1 MKFPQQQQ
9 LIVESL
15 ANNSLAWLVL
25 IVSLCSTGLGW
36 YVSYEN
42 AESAAQAQFDLRID
56 RLKVAIS
63 NRMNV
68 YENLLQSGA
77 ALFAVMPDMSPT
89 HWKSF
94 VDNLHIQE
102 SYDGI
107 QGMGFGKYFIEAE
120 RASYIATMSNFF
132 PAFAIRPLTGQTE
145 YVPVTFLEP
154 LNERNRKAIGYDMFS
169 EAMRHEALENARD
182 TGKSILS
189 SKVTL
194 VFDTQEVAGFLM
206 FTPVYRQGIRP
217 NTVEARRANLL
228 GFIYASFRMEDLMR
242 GIFKQMVLDIDFDI
256 YDGTG
261 IRDKQNLLYDNVKDD
276 AAYQHYPSKFVKTSR
291 LNIAGHTWSIYF
303 RSLPMFEKDTISLI
317 PHFVGIGGM
326 LASLLLFITTL
337 AWLNLR
343 RVFLIQKLTA
353 ESLAKS
359 EERFDLAMRGA
370 SDGLWDWDIAN
381 DQVYYSPRWK
391 AMLELTEPEEGRPSL
406 QIWLSRVHPDDLERV
421 EQALEKYLAKQQA
434 YFYVLHRVRNQ
445 RGHYL
450 WLLCRAIV
458 LWDEHGI
465 PLRMVGSFADFT
477 PQKQAEQ
484 ALRDKEAF
492 LRLIID
498 HIPHIIF
505 WKDRNC
511 VFLGCNQKLAVMAGK
526 NSPEEVVGKTDYDM
540 VWHEEAA
547 IFQAKDRE
555 LMEEGQSMYHFME
568 ELQAHDGSRIWLE
581 TNKIPLYNEAGQII
595 GILGVSEDVTQRRL
609 AEIALQQAKEAAE
622 VANQAKSAFLAN
634 MSHELRTPLNGVLG
648 FAQVLERDPNLNQ
661 KQLEHVSVIRRCGD
675 YLLTLIN
682 DILDLSKIEAG
693 RVELYPT
700 DFHFGEFLQG
710 VVELFQMRAAQKG
723 IGFRYETLSH
733 LPHGVRADEK
743 RLRQV
748 LINLLG
754 NAVKFTERGS
764 VTLKIG
770 YDQGCM
776 RFQVEDTG
784 IGIAEDDLSKI
795 FSPFQ
800 QVGDA
805 HYHAEGTG
813 LGLAISKRLVEMMG
827 GELHVESH
835 LGKGS
840 CFWIRLELPDV
851 SPLLQIKTVA
861 NPKIIGFEQ
870 GSRHLLLID
879 DKWENRAILVNL
891 LTPLGFTVTEASN
904 GAEGVEMAKQSLPDL
919 IITDLVM
926 PVMDGFEAVRRI
938 RQYPELQHTAIIAA
952 SASVF
957 DYHQQESRDAGCNDF
972 IAKPIRLDLLLEKIQ
987 ELLHLTWIYEQA
999 SNAAMPENAMLIAP
1013 TVDMSVGVQC
1023 NLTQATELYELAR
1036 SGDIE
1041 ELWGHL
1047 EVFIQNSEGSTQVWA
1062 KQLLQ
1067 LSKAFK
1073 VDEVAALLEP
1083 YMRPHP

>member
-25 IVSLCSTGLGW
+25 IISLCSTGLGW
-36 YVSYEN
+36 YVSYDH
-42 AESAAQAQFDLRID
+42 AQSAAQAQFDLRID

-77 ALFAVMPDMSPT
+77 ALFAVEPEMNPPR
-89 HWKSF
+89 WKSF
-94 VDNLHIQE
+94 VDNLHLQK

-107 QGMGFGKYFIEAE
+107 QGMGFGKYVTAE
-120 RASYIATMSNFF
+120 GRDSYVAEMRRFF
-132 PAFAIRPLTGQTE
+132 PNYAIRPLNGQSE
-145 YVPVTFLEP
+145 YVPVSFLEP
-154 LNERNRKAIGYDMFS
+154 LNERNRQALGYDILS
-169 EAMRHEALENARD
+169 ETMRRETVENSRD
-182 TGKSILS
+182 TGKSTLS
-189 SKVTL
+189 GRVTL
-194 VFDTQEVAGFLM
+194 IFDKKEVAGFLM

-217 NTVEARRANLL
+217 ETIEARRANFL
-228 GFIYASFRMEDLMR
+228 GVVYASFRMGDLMQ
-242 GIFKQMVLDIDFDI
+242 GIFKQSVLDIDFDI

-261 IRDKQNLLYDNVKDD
+261 ARDSKNLLYDNDQYNEFFHSY
-276 AAYQHYPSKFVKTSR
+276 ASQFVKVSR
-291 LNIAGHTWSIYF
+291 LNIAGHTWSIRF
-303 RSLPMFEKDTISLI
+303 RSLPAFEKDTVSFV
-317 PHFVGIGGM
+317 PHLVGVGGL

-370 SDGLWDWDIAN
+370 SDGLWDWDIVHN
-381 DQVYYSPRWK
+381 QVYYSPRWK
-391 AMLELTEPEEGRPSL
+391 AMLELTTPEEGRPTL
-406 QIWLSRVHPDDLERV
+406 QVWLSRVHPDDLERV
-421 EQALEKYLAKQQA
+421 NHALESYLAKQQA
-434 YFYVLHRVRNQ
+434 YFHVLHRVRNQ
-445 RGHYL
+445 RGDYL

-458 LWDEHGI
+458 LWDEQGK
-465 PLRMVGSFADFT
+465 PVRMVGSFADFT
-477 PQKQAEQ
+477 AQKQAEQ

-505 WKDRNC
+505 WKDRQS

-526 NSPEEVVGKTDYDM
+526 KSPDEVVGKTDYDM

-547 IFQAKDRE
+547 TFQAKDRE
-555 LMEEGQSMYHFME
+555 LMDAGQPLYHFME

-581 TNKIPLYNEAGQII
+581 TNKIPLYNESGQII

-648 FAQVLERDPNLNQ
+648 FAQVLERDSNLNQ

-723 IGFRYETLSH
+723 ISFCYETLSH

-754 NAVKFTERGS
+754 NAVKFTECGGVS
-764 VTLKIG
+764 LKIG
-770 YDQGCM
+770 YDQGSM

-784 IGIAEDDLSKI
+784 IGIAEDDLNKI

-805 HYHAEGTG
+805 RYHAEGTG

-827 GELHVESH
+827 GELHVESQ

-861 NPKIIGFEQ
+861 KPKIIGFKQ
-870 GSRHLLLID
+870 GSRQLLLID

-904 GAEGVEMAKQSLPDL
+904 GAEGVEMAKQTLPDL

-938 RQYPELQHTAIIAA
+938 RQYPQLQNTAIIAA

-957 DYHQQESRDAGCNDF
+957 DYHQQESRDAGCNEF

-987 ELLHLTWIYEQA
+987 ELLQLTWIYESA
-999 SNAAMPENAMLIAP
+999 DNAVMPENAMLTAP
-1013 TVDMSVGVQC
+1013 PISAQIYCDPQ
-1023 NLTQATELYELAR
+1023 QATALYELAR

-1041 ELWGHL
+1041 ELWEHL
-1047 EVFIQNSEGSTQVWA
+1047 DVFIQNSEGATQAWA

>member
-25 IVSLCSTGLGW
+25 IISLCSTGLGW
-36 YVSYEN
+36 YVSYDH
-42 AESAAQAQFDLRID
+42 AQSAAQAQFDLRID

-77 ALFAVMPDMSPT
+77 ALFAVEPEMNPPR
-89 HWKSF
+89 WKNF
-94 VDNLHIQE
+94 IDNLHIQE

-107 QGMGFGKYFIEAE
+107 QGMGFGKYVTAE
-120 RASYIATMSNFF
+120 GRDSYVAEMRRFF
-132 PAFAIRPLTGQTE
+132 PNYAIRPLNGQSD
-145 YVPVTFLEP
+145 YVPVSFLEP
-154 LNERNRKAIGYDMFS
+154 LNERNRQAIGYDMFS
-169 EAMRHEALENARD
+169 ESMRHETIANARD

-189 SKVTL
+189 GRVTL
-194 VFDTQEVAGFLM
+194 IFDKKEVTGFLM

-217 NTVEARRANLL
+217 DSIEARRANFL
-228 GFIYASFRMEDLMR
+228 GVVYASFRMEDLMQ
-242 GIFKQMVLDIDFDI
+242 GIFKQSVLDIDFDI

-261 IRDKQNLLYDNVKDD
+261 ARDSKNLLYDNDQYNEFFHSY
-276 AAYQHYPSKFVKTSR
+276 ASQFVKVSR
-291 LNIAGHTWSIYF
+291 LNIAGHTWSIRF
-303 RSLPMFEKDTISLI
+303 RSLPAFEKDTVSFV
-317 PHFVGIGGM
+317 PHLVGVGGL

-370 SDGLWDWDIAN
+370 SDGLWDWDIVHN
-381 DQVYYSPRWK
+381 QVYYSPRWK
-391 AMLELTEPEEGRPSL
+391 AMLELTTPEEGRPTL
-406 QIWLSRVHPDDLERV
+406 QVWLSRVHPDDLDRV
-421 EQALEKYLAKQQA
+421 NHALESYLAKQQA
-434 YFYVLHRVRNQ
+434 YFHVLHRVRNQ
-445 RGHYL
+445 RGDYL

-458 LWDEHGI
+458 LWDEQGK
-465 PLRMVGSFADFT
+465 PVRMVGSFADFT
-477 PQKQAEQ
+477 AQKQAEQ

-505 WKDRNC
+505 WKDRQS

-526 NSPEEVVGKTDYDM
+526 KSPDEVVGKTDYDM

-555 LMEEGQSMYHFME
+555 LMDAGQPLYHFME

-581 TNKIPLYNEAGQII
+581 TNKIPLYNESGQII

-648 FAQVLERDPNLNQ
+648 FAQVLERDSNLNQ

-723 IGFRYETLSH
+723 ISFCYETLSH

-754 NAVKFTERGS
+754 NAVKFTECGGVS
-764 VTLKIG
+764 LKIG
-770 YDQGCM
+770 YDQGSM

-784 IGIAEDDLSKI
+784 IGIAEDDLNKI

-805 HYHAEGTG
+805 RYHAEGTG

-827 GELHVESH
+827 GELHVESQ

-861 NPKIIGFEQ
+861 KPKIIGFKQ
-870 GSRHLLLID
+870 GSRQLLLID

-904 GAEGVEMAKQSLPDL
+904 GAEGVEMAKQTLPDL

-938 RQYPELQHTAIIAA
+938 RQYPQLQNTAIIAA

-957 DYHQQESRDAGCNDF
+957 DYHQQESRDAGCNEF

-987 ELLHLTWIYEQA
+987 ELLQLTWIYE
-999 SNAAMPENAMLIAP
+999 STDNAVIPENAMLTAP
-1013 TVDMSVGVQC
+1013 PISAQVYCDPQ
-1023 NLTQATELYELAR
+1023 QATALYELAR

-1041 ELWGHL
+1041 ELWEHL
-1047 EVFIQNSEGSTQVWA
+1047 DVFIQNSEGATQAWA

>member
-25 IVSLCSTGLGW
+25 IISLCSTGLGW
-36 YVSYEN
+36 YVSYDH
-42 AESAAQAQFDLRID
+42 AQSAAQAQFDLRID

-77 ALFAVMPDMSPT
+77 ALFAVEPEMNPPR
-89 HWKSF
+89 WKSF
-94 VDNLHIQE
+94 VDNLHLQK

-107 QGMGFGKYFIEAE
+107 QGMGFGKYVTAE
-120 RASYIATMSNFF
+120 GRDSYVAEMRRFF
-132 PAFAIRPLTGQTE
+132 PNYAIRPLNEQSE
-145 YVPVTFLEP
+145 YIPVSFLEP
-154 LNERNRKAIGYDMFS
+154 LNERNRQALGYDILS
-169 EAMRHEALENARD
+169 ETMRRETVENSRD
-182 TGKSILS
+182 TGKSTLS
-189 SKVTL
+189 GRVTL
-194 VFDTQEVAGFLM
+194 LFDTKEVAGFLM

-217 NTVEARRANLL
+217 ETIEARRANFL
-228 GFIYASFRMEDLMR
+228 GVVYASFRMEDLMQ
-242 GIFKQMVLDIDFDI
+242 GIFKQSVLDIDFDI

-261 IRDKQNLLYDNVKDD
+261 ARDSKNLLYDNDQYNEFFHSY
-276 AAYQHYPSKFVKTSR
+276 ASQFVKVSR
-291 LNIAGHTWSIYF
+291 LNIAGHTWSIRF
-303 RSLPMFEKDTISLI
+303 RSLPAFEKDTVSFV
-317 PHFVGIGGM
+317 PHLVGVGGL

-370 SDGLWDWDIAN
+370 SDGLWDWDIVHN
-381 DQVYYSPRWK
+381 QVYYSPRWK
-391 AMLELTEPEEGRPSL
+391 AMLELTTPEEGRPTL
-406 QIWLSRVHPDDLERV
+406 QVWLSRVHPDDLDRV
-421 EQALEKYLAKQQA
+421 NHALESYLAKQQA
-434 YFYVLHRVRNQ
+434 YFHVLHRVRNQ
-445 RGHYL
+445 RGDYL

-458 LWDEHGI
+458 LWDEQGK
-465 PLRMVGSFADFT
+465 PVRMVGSFADFT
-477 PQKQAEQ
+477 AQKQAEQ

-505 WKDRNC
+505 WKDRQS

-526 NSPEEVVGKTDYDM
+526 KSPDEVVGKTDYDM

-547 IFQAKDRE
+547 TFQAKDRE
-555 LMEEGQSMYHFME
+555 LMDAGQPLYHFME

-581 TNKIPLYNEAGQII
+581 TNKIPLYNESGQII

-648 FAQVLERDPNLNQ
+648 FAQVLERDSNLNQ

-723 IGFRYETLSH
+723 ISFCYETLSH

-754 NAVKFTERGS
+754 NAVKFTECGGVS
-764 VTLKIG
+764 LKIG
-770 YDQGCM
+770 YDQGSM

-784 IGIAEDDLSKI
+784 IGIAEDDLNKI

-805 HYHAEGTG
+805 RYHAEGTG

-827 GELHVESH
+827 GELHVESQ

-861 NPKIIGFEQ
+861 KPKIIGFKQ
-870 GSRHLLLID
+870 GSRQLLLID

-904 GAEGVEMAKQSLPDL
+904 GAEGVEMAKQTLPDL

-938 RQYPELQHTAIIAA
+938 RQYPQLQNTAIIAA

-957 DYHQQESRDAGCNDF
+957 DYHQQESRDAGCNEF

-987 ELLHLTWIYEQA
+987 ELLQLTWIYE
-999 SNAAMPENAMLIAP
+999 STDNAVIPENAMLTAP
-1013 TVDMSVGVQC
+1013 PISAQVYCDPQ
-1023 NLTQATELYELAR
+1023 QATALYELAR

-1041 ELWGHL
+1041 ELWEHL
-1047 EVFIQNSEGSTQVWA
+1047 DVFIQNSEGATQAWA

>member
-25 IVSLCSTGLGW
+25 IISLCSTGLGW

-42 AESAAQAQFDLRID
+42 AELAAQAQFDLRID

-63 NRMNV
+63 SRMNV

-77 ALFAVMPDMSPT
+77 ALFAIVPEMTPPR
-89 HWKSF
+89 WKGF
-94 VDNLHIQE
+94 IDNLHIQE

-107 QGMGFGKYFIEAE
+107 QGMGFGQYITEQE
-120 RASYIATMSNFF
+120 REHYIASMRAFF
-132 PAFAIRPLTGQTE
+132 PDFAIRPLQGQVE
-145 YVPVTFLEP
+145 YVPVSFLEP

-169 EAMRHEALENARD
+169 EAMRHETIANARD

-194 VFDTQEVAGFLM
+194 VFDTKEVAGFLM
-206 FTPVYRQGIRP
+206 FTPVYRDGIRP
-217 NTVEARRANLL
+217 NTLEARRANIQ
-228 GFIYASFRMEDLMR
+228 GFVYASFRMEDLMR
-242 GIFKQMVLDIDFDI
+242 GIFKQMILDIDFDI

-261 IRDKQNLLYDNVKDD
+261 IRDKQNLLYDNVKGDEP
-276 AAYQHYPSKFVKTSR
+276 YQHHPSRFAKTSR
-291 LNIAGHTWSIYF
+291 LNIAGRTWSIYF
-303 RSLPMFEKDTISLI
+303 RSLPMFEKDTVSFI
-317 PHFVGIGGM
+317 PHLVGIGG
-326 LASLLLFITTL
+326 LFASLLLFITTL

-343 RVFLIQKLTA
+343 RMFLIQKLTA

-370 SDGLWDWDIAN
+370 SDGLWDWDIAHN
-381 DQVYYSPRWK
+381 QVYYSPRWK
-391 AMLELTEPEEGRPSL
+391 AMLELTEPEEGIPNL
-406 QIWLSRVHPDDLERV
+406 QIWLSRVHPEDLERV
-421 EQALEKYLAKQQA
+421 EQALEKYLARQQA
-434 YFYVLHRVRNQ
+434 SFHVLHRVRNQ
-445 RGHYL
+445 RGQYL

-458 LWDEHGI
+458 LWDESAK

-484 ALRDKEAF
+484 ALRDQESF

-505 WKDRNC
+505 WKDRDC
-511 VFLGCNQKLAVMAGK
+511 VFLGCNQKLAQMAGK
-526 NSPEEVVGKTDYDM
+526 KSPSEVVGKTDYDM
-540 VWHEEAA
+540 VWHEDAA
-547 IFQAKDRE
+547 TFQAKDRE
-555 LMEEGQSMYHFME
+555 LMDAGQAMYHFVE
-568 ELQAHDGSRIWLE
+568 ELQTQEGSRIWLE
-581 TNKIPLYNEAGQII
+581 TNKIPLYSEAGHII
-595 GILGVSEDVTQRRL
+595 GILGVSEDITQRRL

-648 FAQVLERDPNLNQ
+648 FAQVLERDPNLNH
-661 KQLEHVSVIRRCGD
+661 KQLEHVAVIRRCGD

-710 VVELFQMRAAQKG
+710 VVELFQMRAEQKG
-723 IGFRYETLSH
+723 IHFHYEPLSH

-754 NAVKFTERGS
+754 NAVKFTEHGS

-770 YDQGCM
+770 YDHGGM

-784 IGIAEDDLSKI
+784 IGIAEEDLSKI

-805 HYHAEGTG
+805 RYHAEGTG

-840 CFWIRLELPDV
+840 CFWIRLALPDV
-851 SPLLQIKTVA
+851 SQLLQIKTLE
-861 NPKIIGFEQ
+861 NPKIVGFEQ
-870 GSRHLLLID
+870 HSRRLLLVD
-879 DKWENRAILVNL
+879 DKWENRSILVNL
-891 LTPLGFTVTEASN
+891 LTPLGFQVTEACN
-904 GAEGVEMAKQSLPDL
+904 GAEGVEIAKQIHPDL

-938 RQYPELQHTAIIAA
+938 RQCPELQHTPIIAA

-972 IAKPIRLDLLLEKIQ
+972 VAKPIRLDLLLEKIQ
-987 ELLHLTWIYEQA
+987 ELLNLTWIYEQA
-999 SNAAMPENAMLIAP
+999 DNAALPENAMLIAP
-1013 TVDMSVGVQC
+1013 AVDISVGVQC
-1023 NLTQATELYELAR
+1023 NPEQATELYELAR

-1047 EVFIQNSEGSTQVWA
+1047 ELLIQNSEGATQIWA

>member
-25 IVSLCSTGLGW
+25 IISLCSTGLGW
-36 YVSYEN
+36 YVSYDH
-42 AESAAQAQFDLRID
+42 AQSAAQAQFDLRID

-77 ALFAVMPDMSPT
+77 ALFAVEPEMNPPR
-89 HWKSF
+89 WKSF
-94 VDNLHIQE
+94 VDNLHLQK

-107 QGMGFGKYFIEAE
+107 QGMGFGKYVTAE
-120 RASYIATMSNFF
+120 GRDSYVAEMRRFF
-132 PAFAIRPLTGQTE
+132 PNYAIRPLNEQSE
-145 YVPVTFLEP
+145 YIPVSFLEP
-154 LNERNRKAIGYDMFS
+154 LNERNRQALGYDILS
-169 EAMRHEALENARD
+169 ETMRRETVENSRD
-182 TGKSILS
+182 TGKSTLS
-189 SKVTL
+189 GRVTL
-194 VFDTQEVAGFLM
+194 LFDTKEVAGFLM

-217 NTVEARRANLL
+217 ETIEARRANFL
-228 GFIYASFRMEDLMR
+228 GVVYASFRMEDLMQ
-242 GIFKQMVLDIDFDI
+242 GIFKQSVLDIDFDI

-261 IRDKQNLLYDNVKDD
+261 ARDSKNLLYDNDQYKEFFHTYASQFIKV
-276 AAYQHYPSKFVKTSR
+276 SR
-291 LNIAGHTWSIYF
+291 LNIAGHTWSIRF
-303 RSLPMFEKDTISLI
+303 RSLPAFEKDTVSFV
-317 PHFVGIGGM
+317 PHLVGVGGL

-370 SDGLWDWDIAN
+370 SDGLWDWDIVHN
-381 DQVYYSPRWK
+381 QVYYSPRWK
-391 AMLELTEPEEGRPSL
+391 AMLELTTPEEGRPTL
-406 QIWLSRVHPDDLERV
+406 QVWLSRVHPDDLERV
-421 EQALEKYLAKQQA
+421 NHALESYLAKQQA
-434 YFYVLHRVRNQ
+434 YFHVLHRVRNQ
-445 RGHYL
+445 RGDYL

-458 LWDEHGI
+458 LWDEQGK
-465 PLRMVGSFADFT
+465 PVRMVGSFADFT
-477 PQKQAEQ
+477 AQKQAEQ

-505 WKDRNC
+505 WKDRQS

-526 NSPEEVVGKTDYDM
+526 KSPDEVVGKTDYDM

-547 IFQAKDRE
+547 TFQAKDRE
-555 LMEEGQSMYHFME
+555 LMDAGQPLYHFME

-581 TNKIPLYNEAGQII
+581 TNKIPLYNESGQII

-648 FAQVLERDPNLNQ
+648 FAQVLERDSNLNQ

-723 IGFRYETLSH
+723 ISFCYETLSH

-754 NAVKFTERGS
+754 NAVKFTECGGVS
-764 VTLKIG
+764 LKIG
-770 YDQGCM
+770 YDQGSM

-784 IGIAEDDLSKI
+784 IGIAEDDLNKI

-805 HYHAEGTG
+805 RYHAEGTG

-827 GELHVESH
+827 GELHVESQ

-861 NPKIIGFEQ
+861 KPKIIGFKQ
-870 GSRHLLLID
+870 GSRQLLLID

-904 GAEGVEMAKQSLPDL
+904 GAEGVEMAKQTLPDL

-938 RQYPELQHTAIIAA
+938 RQYPQLQNTAIIAA

-957 DYHQQESRDAGCNDF
+957 DYHQQESRDAGCNEF

-987 ELLHLTWIYEQA
+987 ELLQLTWIYE
-999 SNAAMPENAMLIAP
+999 STDNAVIPENAMLTAP
-1013 TVDMSVGVQC
+1013 PISAQIYCDPQ
-1023 NLTQATELYELAR
+1023 QATALYELAR

-1041 ELWGHL
+1041 ELWEHL
-1047 EVFIQNSEGSTQVWA
+1047 DVFIQNSEGATQAWA

>member
-25 IVSLCSTGLGW
+25 IISLCSTGLGW

-68 YENLLQSGA
+68 YENLLQSGT
-77 ALFAVMPDMSPT
+77 ALFAVMPDMNPT

-107 QGMGFGKYFIEAE
+107 QGMGFGRRVTAAE
-120 RASYIATMSNFF
+120 REHYLAEMREFF
-132 PAFAIRPLTGQTE
+132 PNFAMRPVTEQAE

-154 LNERNRKAIGYDMFS
+154 LNERNRQAIGYDMSS
-169 EAMRHEALENARD
+169 EAMRRETLENARD
-182 TGKSILS
+182 TGKSTLS
-189 SKVTL
+189 GRITL
-194 VFDTQEVAGFLM
+194 IFDTKEIAGFLM
-206 FTPVYRQGIRP
+206 FTPVYRDGIRP
-217 NTVEARRANLL
+217 NTVEARRTHLL
-228 GFIYASFRMEDLMR
+228 GFVYASFRMEDLMQ
-242 GIFKQMVLDIDFDI
+242 GIFKKMILDIDFDI
-256 YDGTG
+256 HDGMG
-261 IRDKQNLLYDNVKDD
+261 KRDKQSLLYHNMRDD
-276 AAYQHYPSKFVKTSR
+276 GQYKQHVSTFTKTSR
-291 LNIAGHTWSIYF
+291 LSIAGHTWSLYF
-303 RSLPMFEKDTISLI
+303 RSLPMFEKDTVSFI
-317 PHFVGIGGM
+317 PHFVGIGG
-326 LASLLLFITTL
+326 LFASLLLFVTTL

-370 SDGLWDWDIAN
+370 SDGLWDWDIMHN
-381 DQVYYSPRWK
+381 HVYYSPRWK

-406 QIWLSRVHPDDLERV
+406 QIWLSRIHPEDRERV
-421 EQALEKYLAKQQA
+421 DHALEKYLAKQQA
-434 YFYVLHRVRNQ
+434 YFHILHRVRNQ
-445 RGHYL
+445 RGQYL

-458 LWDEHGI
+458 LWDEHGK
-465 PLRMVGSFADFT
+465 PLRMVGSFADFSA
-477 PQKQAEQ
+477 QKQAEQ
-484 ALRDKEAF
+484 ALRDKEEF

-505 WKDRNC
+505 WKDRNS

-526 NSPEEVVGKTDYDM
+526 KSPEEVLGKTDYDM

-547 IFQAKDRE
+547 TFQAKDRE
-555 LMEEGQSMYHFME
+555 LMEAGQPMYHFME

-581 TNKIPLYNEAGQII
+581 TNKIPLFSEAGQII

-710 VVELFQMRAAQKG
+710 VVELFHMRAEQKG
-723 IGFRYETLSH
+723 ISFHYEALSH
-733 LPHGVRADEK
+733 LPQGVRADEK

-754 NAVKFTERGS
+754 NAVKFTEQGG

-770 YDQGCM
+770 YDQGGM

-784 IGIAEDDLSKI
+784 IGIAEEDLSKI

-805 HYHAEGTG
+805 RYHAEGTG

-827 GELHVESH
+827 GELHVESK

-840 CFWIRLELPDV
+840 SFWIRLELPDV
-851 SPLLQIKTVA
+851 SQLLQIKTVE

-870 GSRHLLLID
+870 SSRSLLLID

-891 LTPLGFTVTEASN
+891 LTPLGFTVTEACN
-904 GAEGVEMAKQSLPDL
+904 GAEGVEIAKQMHPDL

-938 RQYPELQHTAIIAA
+938 RQYPELQNTAIIAA

-972 IAKPIRLDLLLEKIQ
+972 IAKPIRLDLLLEKIR
-987 ELLHLTWIYEQA
+987 ELLQLTWIYEQA
-999 SNAAMPENAMLIAP
+999 GNAATPENAMLIAP
-1013 TVDMSVGVQC
+1013 AVDVSVKVHC
-1023 NLTQATELYELAR
+1023 SPVQATELYELAR

-1047 EVFIQNSEGSTQVWA
+1047 ELFIQNSEGATQVWA

-1073 VDEVAALLEP
+1073 VDEVATLLEP

>member
-25 IVSLCSTGLGW
+25 IISVCSTGLGW

-42 AESAAQAQFDLRID
+42 AEFAAQAQFDLRID

-77 ALFAVMPDMSPT
+77 ALFAVVPDISPPR
-89 HWKSF
+89 WKSF
-94 VDNLHIQE
+94 IDNLHIQE

-107 QGMGFGKYFIEAE
+107 QGMGFGKRIAADE
-120 RASYIATMSNFF
+120 RVSYVTEMRNFFSNFSIH
-132 PAFAIRPLTGQTE
+132 PVNEQAE
-145 YVPVTFLEP
+145 YIPVSFVEP
-154 LNERNRKAIGYDMFS
+154 LNERNRQALGYDILS
-169 EAMRHEALENARD
+169 ETMRRETVENARD
-182 TGKSILS
+182 TGKSTLS
-189 SKVTL
+189 GRVSL
-194 VFDTQEVAGFLM
+194 LFDTQEVAGFLM
-206 FTPVYRQGIRP
+206 FTPVYRHGIRP
-217 NTVEARRANLL
+217 STVEARRANLL
-228 GFIYASFRMEDLMR
+228 GFVYASFRMEDLMR
-242 GIFKQMVLDIDFDI
+242 GIFKQIILDIDFDI

-261 IRDKQNLLYDNVKDD
+261 IRDKQNLLYDNIRGDEP
-276 AAYQHYPSKFVKTSR
+276 YQYHQSKFVKTSR
-291 LNIAGHTWSIYF
+291 LNIVGHTWSIYF
-303 RSLPMFEKDTISLI
+303 RSLPMFEKDTVSFV
-317 PHFVGIGGM
+317 PHLVGIGG
-326 LASLLLFITTL
+326 LFASLLLFITTL

-370 SDGLWDWDIAN
+370 SDGLWDWDITN

-391 AMLELTEPEEGRPSL
+391 AMLELTEPEEGRPNL
-406 QIWLSRVHPDDLERV
+406 QTWLSRVHPEDLERV
-421 EQALEKYLAKQQA
+421 EHTLEKYLAKQQA
-434 YFYVLHRVRNQ
+434 YFHVLHRVRNQ
-445 RGHYL
+445 HGDYL

-458 LWDEHGI
+458 LWDERGI

-477 PQKQAEQ
+477 AQKQAEQ
-484 ALRDKEAF
+484 ALCDKEAF

-498 HIPHIIF
+498 HIPHLIF
-505 WKDRNC
+505 WKDRDC

-526 NSPEEVVGKTDYDM
+526 KSPDEVIGKTDYDM
-540 VWHEEAA
+540 VWYEDAA
-547 IFQAKDRE
+547 TFQTKDRE
-555 LMEEGQSMYHFME
+555 LMTEGHSLYHFVE
-568 ELQAHDGSRIWLE
+568 ELQTHDGNRIWLE

-595 GILGVSEDVTQRRL
+595 GILGVSEDITQRRL

-648 FAQVLERDPNLNQ
+648 FAQVLERDTSLNQ
-661 KQLEHVSVIRRCGD
+661 KQLEHVSVIRRCGE

-700 DFHFGEFLQG
+700 DFHFGDFLQG
-710 VVELFQMRAAQKG
+710 VVELFQMRSEQKG
-723 IGFRYETLSH
+723 ISFRYETLSH
-733 LPHGVRADEK
+733 LPQGVRADEK

-754 NAVKFTERGS
+754 NAVKFTEHGG
-764 VTLKIG
+764 VTLKTG
-770 YDQGCM
+770 YDQGYM
-776 RFQVEDTG
+776 RFQIEDTG
-784 IGIAEDDLSKI
+784 IGIAEEDLSKI

-805 HYHAEGTG
+805 RYHAEGTG

-840 CFWIRLELPDV
+840 RFWIRLELLDV
-851 SPLLQIKTVA
+851 SHLLQIKTVEK
-861 NPKIIGFEQ
+861 PKIIGFEQ
-870 GSRHLLLID
+870 GSRSLLLID

-891 LTPLGFTVTEASN
+891 LTPLGFSVTEACN
-904 GAEGVEMAKQSLPDL
+904 GAEGVELAKQILPDL

-938 RQYPELQHTAIIAA
+938 RHYPELQHTAIIAA

-987 ELLHLTWIYEQA
+987 ELLQLTWIYEQA
-999 SNAAMPENAMLIAP
+999 GNAVTPENAMLTTPSIGVSAR
-1013 TVDMSVGVQC
+1013 VQC
-1023 NLTQATELYELAR
+1023 DPLQASALYELAR

-1047 EVFIQNSEGSTQVWA
+1047 NLLIQNSEGATLIWA
-1062 KQLLQ
+1062 EQLLQ

-1073 VDEVAALLEP
+1073 VDDVAALLEP